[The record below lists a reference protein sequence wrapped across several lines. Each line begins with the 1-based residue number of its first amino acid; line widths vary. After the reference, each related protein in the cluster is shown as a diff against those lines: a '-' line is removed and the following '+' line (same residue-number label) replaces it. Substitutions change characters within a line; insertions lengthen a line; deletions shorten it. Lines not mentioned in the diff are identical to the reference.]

1 MGSTLSVSHTIRNHA
16 HHTLTEPEDGKGV
29 PAGGV
34 GVFYTVRIGINGKG
48 NIITDGD
55 GMIAAHEF
63 SIANVR
69 DLQIAVKQ
77 DFKQRKQRGSY
88 FSAFDICYFHTN
100 LYTAL
105 LRFFNTQLTHIILI
119 AFQRLGDTYRILF
132 VAVYFSYG
140 VCIILQSIGH
150 IGKQFS
156 LHITDLC
163 IIFRQGLKDIGIIL
177 HLPL

>member
-1 MGSTLSVSHTIRNHA
+1 MGSTLTVSHTIRNHA
-16 HHTLTEPEDGKGV
+16 HHTLTKSEDGKGV

-88 FSAFDICYFHTN
+88 FSAFDICYFPHKPVYSPPSVLQYSAHAHHTDS
-100 LYTAL
+100 LPAPWRHVPYP
-105 LRFFNTQLTHIILI
+105 
-119 AFQRLGDTYRILF
+119 
-132 VAVYFSYG
+132 FS
-140 VCIILQSIGH
+140 
-150 IGKQFS
+150 
-156 LHITDLC
+156 
-163 IIFRQGLKDIGIIL
+163 
-177 HLPL
+177 